1 MKSALNVEVSVRNI
15 NLEATLINGRA
26 MIQMFSLDLTDTK
39 MTALNLK
46 QGKIRTM
53 EAITQTEFVKSK
65 QKQLL

>member
-15 NLEATLINGRA
+15 NLEATLINGRT

-46 QGKIRTM
+46 QSKIRTM
-53 EAITQTEFVKSK
+53 EVITQTEFVKSK